1 MDRYEDEGLDG
12 RLDKR
17 SGPGLGAARPGRR
30 GGSHRGAVAAFA
42 FVCDEVGVFAF
53 RADDVDYEIGPLSGG
68 KDQGGRLSRAL
79 RAVGRRV
86 RSPSHPL
93 ESQSE
98 PRRDLRRP
106 ILLSHPDCCINRGTL
121 L

>member
-1 MDRYEDEGLDG
+1 M
-12 RLDKR
+12 
-17 SGPGLGAARPGRR
+17 
-30 GGSHRGAVAAFA
+30 
-42 FVCDEVGVFAF
+42 CDEVGVFAF

-106 ILLSHPDCCINRGTL
+106 ILLSHLAVTGLENRVSAILATGTTL
-121 L
+121 ATADLRLTVAGTTT